1 MHIIIKNKNRPS
13 VKGRSVTDFADN
25 LVSEG
30 WPDEFNCAE
39 TKDRA
44 RFIERKEHR
53 PLTKTDLS
61 RIAQDMEKK

>member
-1 MHIIIKNKNRPS
+1 MYFIIKNKSHPS
-13 VKGRSVTDFADN
+13 IKGRSVTEFADN
-25 LVSEG
+25 LVSAG
-30 WPDEFNCAE
+30 WPDEFNCGE

-53 PLTKTDLS
+53 PLTKADLS